1 MTAPITA
8 PSLLNPNVMLTIE
21 KWGVTLTKDP
31 KGFHARLVFEG
42 VREKEGYFFRIA
54 HLMGPSHCDT
64 LLGCANGIRIC
75 LAGKSAIGVVAIDE
89 DSRDKEEFK
98 AKYSKK
104 TQTWLVSRDKIEAL
118 IKEIEAEVGK
128 ESPFNICGNK
138 SVFAK
143 PVEVIDIYHPLL
155 AKIKKHDQKLF
166 LCLYDS
172 AQNLGLCT
180 GMSRKEFDEA
190 ISEVAKKI
198 VVPLCCLE
206 PLILLNYLRYLRDLN
221 YPNLIKLTSA
231 FTKAQDMYQNSCFT
245 WARGNLEKLGIEL
258 TDHMVERIVSVTAL
272 YVKYKPCE
280 EVSGDL
286 SLVVAEKHKNGEE
299 KMPLN
304 LCERFV
310 TYDVRRDKRAEVW
323 KMIQK
328 NLFVEGINYG
338 LSGSAVPSVFL
349 LSIMKIHAFLMLR
362 KPNPSRFLAASLGVG
377 KYTQG
382 T

>member
-1 MTAPITA
+1 
-8 PSLLNPNVMLTIE
+8 MLTTE
-21 KWGVTLTKDP
+21 KWGVTLTKDN
-31 KGFHARLVFEG
+31 GDFHARLVFEG
-42 VREKEGYFFRIA
+42 VREKKGYFFRRA
-54 HLMGPSHCDT
+54 HLMGPSRCNS

-75 LAGKSAIGVVAIDE
+75 LAGKSVLGVVAIDE
-89 DSRDKEEFK
+89 EPKDKEEFK

-180 GMSRKEFDEA
+180 GMSREEFDGA
-190 ISEVAKKI
+190 ISAVAKKI
-198 VVPLCCLE
+198 VVPLCYLE
-206 PLILLNYLRYLRDLN
+206 PPILLIYLRYLRDLN

-258 TDHMVERIVSVTAL
+258 TEHMVERIVSVTAL

-299 KMPLN
+299 KMPPN

-328 NLFVEGINYG
+328 TVFAAWINYG
-338 LSGSAVPSVFL
+338 LSGSPSAL
-349 LSIMKIHAFLMLR
+349 LLMLKIYVSFMLH

-377 KYTQG
+377 K
-382 T
+382 

>member
-8 PSLLNPNVMLTIE
+8 QSLLNPNVMLTTE
-21 KWGVTLTKDP
+21 KWGVTLTKDN

-42 VREKEGYFFRIA
+42 VDEKGYFFRRT

-75 LAGKSAIGVVAIDE
+75 LAGQSAVGVVAIDE
-89 DSRDKEEFK
+89 EPQRVEEFT

-138 SVFAK
+138 SVFSK

-155 AKIKKHDQKLF
+155 AQIKKHDQKLF

-180 GMSRKEFDEA
+180 GVSRKEFDEA
-190 ISEVAKKI
+190 ISEVATKI
-198 VVPLCCLE
+198 VVPLCYLM
-206 PLILLNYLRYLRDLN
+206 PPILLNYLRYLRDLD
-221 YPNLIKLTSA
+221 YPNLIKLTFV
-231 FTKAQDMYQNSCFT
+231 FTKAQNMYQNSCFT

-272 YVKYKPCE
+272 YVKYKPHE
-280 EVSGDL
+280 KASEDL
-286 SLVVAEKHKNGEE
+286 SLVVAEKHKYGEE

-328 NLFVEGINYG
+328 TLFTAWINYG
-338 LSGSAVPSVFL
+338 LSGSPSAL
-349 LSIMKIHAFLMLR
+349 LLMLKIYVSFMLH
-362 KPNPSRFLAASLGVG
+362 KPNLSRFLVASLGVG